1 MKIMAVIVAA
11 EIYRRWRPMSS
22 LFLAQIR
29 MQIPP
34 TPSHRLSSPVGELAE
49 VLLRLGHLLREHVVD
64 LRLSQVL
71 LARHV
76 VDLLHVQVFNMVL
89 GLPVKSVIMNMVLMI
104 KPMVLTMC

>member
-1 MKIMAVIVAA
+1 
-11 EIYRRWRPMSS
+11 
-22 LFLAQIR
+22 

-71 LARHV
+71 LAGHV
-76 VDLLHVQVFNMVL
+76 VDLLHVKVL
-89 GLPVKSVIMNMVLMI
+89 NVSHRLPASSFVS
-104 KPMVLTMC
+104 

>member
-1 MKIMAVIVAA
+1 MAVIVAA
-11 EIYRRWRPMSS
+11 EIYRRWHPPSS

-49 VLLRLGHLLREHVVD
+49 VLLRLGHLLGEHVVD
-64 LRLSQVL
+64 LRLGEVL

-76 VDLLHVQVFNMVL
+76 VDLLHVQVLHMSPI
-89 GLPVKSVIMNMVLMI
+89 LPEQTL
-104 KPMVLTMC
+104 